1 MNVQLPSA
9 GSASEAHIAKS
20 KEKSIQSISSSA
32 SLCSL
37 KIPYILYV
45 KQNFI
50 QNSQSTLQVP
60 LPQASSHHFSA
71 LIIPE
76 VAKCSLGISIFNYSL
91 QQLITNVLDRL
102 FI

>member
-1 MNVQLPSA
+1 MYSCLLLESV
-9 GSASEAHIAKS
+9 SEALIAKS
-20 KEKSIQSISSSA
+20 KERFIQEMSSSV

-102 FI
+102 FN